1 MAPKK
6 NIQEK
11 NENSNEI
18 TESTNVVIEPK
29 PKRKPRVPK
38 EDKED
43 KPKPKAKGRAK
54 KVKESTESTNNSNDE
69 ESDKEIIEKQVKKQT
84 RKPKE
89 ETVDKPKVTR
99 TRKKND
105 LSILTDINNIQE
117 LNQDNINKMF
127 SEVKQRLLDE
137 KSQEEFHYEKTL
149 EHRKNQEIISNKF
162 LESLSNLSQQLKD
175 SNDTT
180 SSSSSSCIPV
190 TKTVIDTSLPTIDE
204 NQMKTVNID
213 KIDINSENTNES
225 DSNISDTES
234 LMSD

>member
-84 RKPKE
+84 KKPKE
-89 ETVDKPKVTR
+89 ETADKPKVTR
-99 TRKKND
+99 TRKKTD
-105 LSILTDINNIQE
+105 LSVLTNINNIQE

-137 KSQEEFHYEKTL
+137 KKLEEFYYEKTL
-149 EHRKNQEIISNKF
+149 EHRKNQEIISNNF
-162 LESLSNLSQQLKD
+162 LESLANLSKQVKD
-175 SNDTT
+175 SNDT
-180 SSSSSSCIPV
+180 SSSSHQFS
-190 TKTVIDTSLPTIDE
+190 SLPGP
-204 NQMKTVNID
+204 
-213 KIDINSENTNES
+213 
-225 DSNISDTES
+225 S
-234 LMSD
+234 LSIL